1 MTNAFDL
8 PNYIQG
14 HIFKNQTAYYDATKK
29 EFIDQAGYGDT
40 NNLKI
45 TTGVPRFEVMNNNEG
60 LLLDNT
66 YHGKHVSTMPWQGS
80 VVLVLKPNYTSGG
93 TLVRYLTHI
102 GSNPNAGVRAG
113 LQLVSVGGNRRV
125 VLQTG
130 SGAVKNTYEQ
140 TGDGLVVIVY
150 ALDQKTRKCYMTVNG
165 VNIVEAVAS
174 STNPITG
181 NEVALTSGIDGAIF
195 GNINGIIGN
204 TTAVNDFNAYMFEQH
219 FYAGN
224 IINDNLADTKK
235 LIESLQAK
243 YAA

>member
-1 MTNAFDL
+1 MTNAFDI

-14 HIFKNQTAYYDATKK
+14 HIFKNQASYYDAAKK
-29 EFIDQAGYGDT
+29 EFIDQAGYGDA

-45 TTGVPRFEVMNNNEG
+45 TTGTPNFQVVSNNEG

-80 VVLVLKPNYTSGG
+80 MVVVLKPNYTSGG
-93 TLVRYLTHI
+93 TLVRYLTYI
-102 GSNPNAGVRAG
+102 GNNANAGVRAG
-113 LQLVSVGGNRRV
+113 LQTVSVGGNRRV

-130 SGAVKNTYEQ
+130 SGVVKNTYEQ

-165 VNIVEAVAS
+165 VNVFETYAS
-174 STNPITG
+174 SSNPTSG
-181 NEVALTSGIDGAIF
+181 NEVALSSGVEGAIF
-195 GNINGIIGN
+195 GNINGVIGD
-204 TTAVNDFNAYMFEQH
+204 TTAITDFNVYMFEQH

-224 IINDNLADTKK
+224 IITENLADTKK
-235 LIESLQAK
+235 LIESLKAK
-243 YAA
+243 YA